1 MLNTYN
7 VRSEEQKN
15 RMEKAAQENI
25 CPFCPEGL
33 VKIHRQPIDKIIGNF
48 FATKTAFP
56 YEGTEHQYLVIS
68 KEHIVDPYNISDSD
82 WQDIG
87 RIFKWILDNSKMTG
101 GAMFW
106 RFGDM
111 KKNGSSVAHFHMQ
124 VLSGNSGEYED
135 ENNRESIKVKLG
147 YKKKQ

>member
-1 MLNTYN
+1 MLNIYN
-7 VRSEEQKN
+7 VRNEEQRL
-15 RMEKAAQENI
+15 RMEKADKENI

-33 VKIHRQPIDKIIGNF
+33 VKIHKLPIEKDFGNF

-56 YEGTEHQYLVIS
+56 YEGTECHYLIIS
-68 KEHIVDPYNISDSD
+68 KKHLSDPSQINETD
-82 WQDIG
+82 WLDIWKV
-87 RIFKWILDNSKMTG
+87 FTWIINNSKMSG

-124 VLSGNSGEYED
+124 VLSGSSSEHEPED
-135 ENNRESIKVKLG
+135 LRESIKVKLG
-147 YKKKQ
+147 YKRK

>member
-1 MLNTYN
+1 MLNIYN
-7 VRSEEQKN
+7 VRSDEQKE
-15 RMEKAAQENI
+15 RMEKADKEKL

-33 VKIHRQPIDKIIGNF
+33 TKIHKLPIDKEIGGF

-56 YEGTEHQYLVIS
+56 YEGTDQHYLIIS
-68 KEHIVDPYNISDSD
+68 KEHIVDQNKLTDTD

-87 RIFKWILDNSKMTG
+87 RVFKWIMDNSKITG

-124 VLSGNSGEYED
+124 VISGNSSENDSED
-135 ENNRESIKVKLG
+135 TRESIKVKLG
-147 YKKKQ
+147 YKKK